1 MAIEWF
7 DTELQKE
14 GTCCICGN
22 QYKWGG
28 CNPDPLGD
36 PLVDRCCH
44 ECNRTKVQ
52 PARLRLWR

>member
-1 MAIEWF
+1 MAN

-14 GTCCICGN
+14 GTCCICGK
-22 QYKWGG
+22 QFEWYG

-44 ECNRTKVQ
+44 ECDRTKVQ